1 MSLAYRGRRI
11 GTGSTW
17 LVYLFTTFLI
27 KINFLSIFQVDFGI
41 ARRFLDNNGAILTP
55 RQKTKFKGTVRFA
68 PIATHNQEELGRKDD
83 CESWLYMI
91 ADMIKAERLPW
102 HELDDRK
109 EVEKMKKRAMED
121 PTRLFNEKVGEIFA
135 INLFF
140 NFNFFQEVELQRIC
154 EYLQKQHYVDNLD
167 YDWMRNMVKRVA
179 KRCNCTLEQPY
190 DWSSRTNRS

>member
-1 MSLAYRGRRI
+1 M
-11 GTGSTW
+11 
-17 LVYLFTTFLI
+17 VYLFTTFLI

-102 HELDDRK
+102 HDLDDRK

-135 INLFF
+135 FNL
-140 NFNFFQEVELQRIC
+140 
-154 EYLQKQHYVDNLD
+154 
-167 YDWMRNMVKRVA
+167 
-179 KRCNCTLEQPY
+179 
-190 DWSSRTNRS
+190 S

>member
-1 MSLAYRGRRI
+1 
-11 GTGSTW
+11 

-102 HELDDRK
+102 HDLDDRK

-135 INLFF
+135 FVNLFL
-140 NFNFFQEVELQRIC
+140 NFNFSGSGAPADLRI
-154 EYLQKQHYVDNLD
+154 
-167 YDWMRNMVKRVA
+167 
-179 KRCNCTLEQPY
+179 
-190 DWSSRTNRS
+190 SSRTTLRGQFGLRLDAQYGQKSGEEMQLHAGTTLRLEQQDKQELSQRQIPEMKM